1 MGWVHVLFYIM
12 LYSLIDMYNVT
23 IINESINHVSASRI
37 CPDSGMLAQWCGFG
51 GAVVCQLRRSH
62 DDD

>member
-1 MGWVHVLFYIM
+1 MSIEGDIIYGVKYVDFDACF
-12 LYSLIDMYNVT
+12 SLT
-23 IINESINHVSASRI
+23 H